1 MAKRGL
7 AFYEAVATLVG
18 TTIGA
23 GIMGIPYVVAK
34 AGIVAGIINIVVL
47 GLVVLMINLY
57 VGEVALRTKKTHQ
70 LAGFAELYL
79 GKKGKMIMTIVSF
92 ISIVG
97 ALVAYII
104 GLGEVLTAIFG
115 GTFLVNSLLF
125 FVVGAAFVYFD
136 LSAVKKAELYLNI
149 FVLFI
154 IGAIIALCFLH
165 FNPANLVS
173 KELSLTNI
181 FIPYGVIL
189 FAFVGA
195 SAIPEME
202 MELKNNKKKMK
213 KAIIVGTLVPFV
225 VYFLFM
231 ISVIGVTGINTT
243 QIATIGLGESI
254 GRFMILFG
262 NLLPIFTMSTSF
274 FILGLA
280 LKWMFHYDYG
290 MPNIIAWLL
299 TCFIPLGLFLVGAR
313 SFISV
318 IGLTGAVAGGLEGIM
333 IVLIARQ
340 AKKKGK
346 VKPNYKIR
354 LGWIFAIILIILF
367 TLGIIFQFLKF

>member
-7 AFYEAVATLVG
+7 AFYEAIATLVG

-34 AGIVAGIINIVVL
+34 AGILAGIIDVLVL
-47 GLVVLMINLY
+47 GFVVLMINLY
-57 VGEVALRTKKTHQ
+57 VGEVCLRTKKTHQ
-70 LAGFAELYL
+70 LAGFAEIYL
-79 GKKGKMIMTIVSF
+79 GKRGKALMTIVSF
-92 ISIVG
+92 FSIIG

-104 GLGEVLTAIFG
+104 GMGEVLHAVFG
-115 GTFLVNSLLF
+115 GDIFVNSVLF
-125 FVVGAAFVYFD
+125 FIVGAALVYFD

-149 FVLFI
+149 FVLLI
-154 IGAIIALCFLH
+154 IGAIIAVCFLNFH
-165 FNPANLVS
+165 PSNLPV
-173 KELSLTNI
+173 KELSLMNI
-181 FIPYGVIL
+181 FVPYGVIL

-202 MELKNNKKKMK
+202 MELKNNKKKLK
-213 KAIIVGTLVPFV
+213 KAIIIGTIIPFV
-225 VYFLFM
+225 VYSLFM
-231 ISVIGVTGINTT
+231 ISVLSVTGIGTT
-243 QIATIGLGESI
+243 EIATIGLGQKLGE
-254 GRFMILFG
+254 FMILLG

-290 MPNIIAWLL
+290 MHNLLAWFL
-299 TCFIPLGLFLVGAR
+299 TCFIPLGLFVAGAR

-318 IGLTGAVAGGLEGIM
+318 IGLTGAVAGGLEGIL
-333 IVLIARQ
+333 IVLIARA

-346 VKPNYKIR
+346 VKPNYKIG
-354 LGWIFAIILIILF
+354 LGWIFSIIMIVLF
-367 TLGIIFQFLKF
+367 TLGIIFQFVKL